1 MLKRWE
7 LRPAISLELKKQFP
21 EIPGIIL
28 QLLSNRGLTTQ
39 KQIDEFLNPDYG
51 QDLLDPFLFLDM
63 AKAVAR
69 IYQAISSKEKIAI
82 HGDYD
87 ADGITA
93 TALLAN
99 ILSALAAD
107 FIIYI
112 PHREKEGYGL
122 NPNTIKYFAKQKV
135 KLIITVDCAI
145 SNVAEVA
152 MANQKGIDV
161 IITDHHAEPAEL
173 PQAFG
178 IINPKVGKC
187 HYPFYELAGVGVAY
201 KLAQAIISKE
211 KNNIFPAGYEKW
223 LLDLVAIGTVTDMM
237 PLLGE
242 NRTLVKYG
250 LKVLNKTK
258 NKGLKLL
265 AQKAGI
271 WPVTEAELINSENI
285 GYVLGPRINAAGR
298 MDHANSAYELLISTN
313 EEEIAKLVDNLEKNN
328 QKRQVETEKLIKIV
342 KKQVEDIEKQIL
354 IWAEGRN
361 WPHGLIGII
370 AGKLKDEYNRPVL
383 IINKMLKRVS
393 ASGRS
398 IPEFNMIQALNQVA
412 KYFSIYGGHAGA
424 AGFTLKKRSDLKQCH
439 QEILE
444 IARKQLKNKDLIPKI
459 KIEAELNLEDL
470 NWELFEQI
478 EKFEPF
484 GQANPKPL
492 FLLSNLRVENV
503 RQVGSDNKHL
513 KLFLKHKQ
521 MVKGFDAIG
530 FGMGEMVGEIKYGD
544 LTDVVCEINLN
555 EFNGT
560 RKLELRLIDLRKVKD
575 ENNEFVSI
583 SGKKVL

>member
-7 LRPAISLELKKQFP
+7 LKPPISLEFQKQFP

-28 QLLSNRGLTTQ
+28 QLLGNRGLTAQ

-51 QDLLDPFLFLDM
+51 QDLLDPFLFPDM
-63 AKAVAR
+63 AKAVTR
-69 IYQAISSKEKIAI
+69 IYKAIGNKEKIAI

-93 TALLAN
+93 TALLSN
-99 ILSALAAD
+99 ILRALKAD

-145 SNVAEVA
+145 SNVIEVA
-152 MANQKGIDV
+152 LANKKGMDV
-161 IITDHHAEPAEL
+161 ILTDHHAEPAKL
-173 PQAFG
+173 PQAYA
-178 IINPKVGKC
+178 IINPKVSKC

-201 KLAQAIISKE
+201 KLAQAIISKD
-211 KNNIFPAGYEKW
+211 NSNVFPAGYEKW

-242 NRTLVKYG
+242 NRTLVSYG

-298 MDHANSAYELLISTN
+298 MDHANSAYELLISTD

-328 QKRQVETEKLIKIV
+328 QKRQAETEKLIKIV
-342 KKQVEDIEKQIL
+342 KNQVKDIENQLL
-354 IWAEGRN
+354 IWAEGKN

-370 AGKLKDEYNRPVL
+370 AGKLKDEYSRPVL
-383 IINKMLKRVS
+383 IVNKMLKRVS

-398 IPEFNMIQALNQVA
+398 IPEFNMIESLNLVA

-424 AGFTLKKRSDLKQCH
+424 AGFTLKKRRDLKQCQ

-444 IARKQLKNKDLIPKI
+444 IAKKQLKGKDLTPKI
-459 KIEAELNLEDL
+459 EIEAELNLEDL

-484 GQANPKPL
+484 GQGNPKPL
-492 FLLSNLRVENV
+492 FLVKNLRIENV

-530 FGMGEMVGEIKYGD
+530 FGMGEMVESIKYGD
-544 LTDVVCEINLN
+544 KVEVVCEINLN

-560 RKLELRLIDLRKVKD
+560 RKLELRLVDIRKVK
-575 ENNEFVSI
+575 ENNEFVS
-583 SGKKVL
+583 SLAKKII